1 VGSGESP
8 IPPGGDAEG
17 DGRDVDADAD
27 RPSSRVSVS
36 SKDSS
41 AEIPS
46 PGGSKPGSGEGGEGA
61 DQVNDS
67 VGGLRAAV
75 GDWEVVRP
83 MTGGGDFNRELLKVT
98 VIEAHNLPEM
108 VEHEYEHSMMLT
120 YAMVSYGEANTQ
132 VLGTLNPRALN
143 PKP

>member
-1 VGSGESP
+1 MGSRESP
-8 IPPGGDAEG
+8 IPPGDAEG
-17 DGRDVDADAD
+17 DGRDADAD

-36 SKDSS
+36 SRDSS
-41 AEIPS
+41 AALSS
-46 PGGSKPGSGEGGEGA
+46 PRGTKSGSGEGGGEGA
-61 DQVNDS
+61 DQVDDS
-67 VGGLRAAV
+67 EGGVRAAV

-83 MTGGGDFNRELLKVT
+83 MTGGGDFNRELLRVT

-132 VLGTLNPRALN
+132 VLGTLNPRA
-143 PKP
+143 